1 MKKVRLKK
9 RFYAFAAVLVLAIA
23 AATWFGVAAL
33 TAGDGDENPGPAQK
47 PDPISL
53 SLTVAGDIILHESN
67 LESAYNPEDGSY
79 SYDDCFAPVK
89 SIIEG
94 SDLAF
99 CTIETTF
106 AGPPYNGYPTFRGPD
121 GLATSLA
128 ATGFDV
134 VMTASNHAYDAGL
147 SGMTRTVT
155 VLQDNGILAAGTRA
169 DTEAPRYAIKEVKGI
184 KIAMI
189 AYTYETGG
197 GSDPATYLNA
207 NPLSDEAA
215 ALVNSFN
222 YNKLDEDIAE
232 MKETAEAAR
241 AAGADLV
248 LFYFH
253 WGNEYQRTYNS
264 HQENIAQRVAE
275 EAGAD
280 FIFASHPHVPQ
291 GTGVVTVGSTDS
303 EGVVTEREVPVY
315 YALGNLLSNQRRE
328 FIPSGGRFVEEGYM
342 VTLNLTFD
350 GETHAL
356 TAREETRTPY
366 WVDRYQSGGRL
377 RYAIIPLTE
386 GFEQSP
392 ILADSGHLSLARQA
406 LEDLQE
412 IPGL

>member
-33 TAGDGDENPGPAQK
+33 TAGDGDKNPGPAEK

-53 SLTVAGDIILHESN
+53 SLTVAGDIILHDPN

-79 SYDDCFAPVK
+79 SYDDCFAPIK

-106 AGPPYNGYPTFRGPD
+106 PGPPYTGYPSFRGPD

-128 ATGFDV
+128 NTGFDV
-134 VMTASNHAYDAGL
+134 VMTASNHAYDARMTGL
-147 SGMTRTVT
+147 TRTVT
-155 VLQDNGILAAGTRA
+155 VLNDNGILAAGTRN
-169 DTEAPRYAIKEVKGI
+169 DPEAPRYAMKEVKGI

-189 AYTYETGG
+189 AYTYETGS

-207 NPLSDEAA
+207 NPLTDEAA

-222 YNKLDEDIAE
+222 YYKLDEDIAE
-232 MKETAEAAR
+232 MKEIADAAR

-253 WGNEYQRTYNS
+253 WGEEYHRTPNS
-264 HQENIAQRVAE
+264 YQEEIAQRVAE

-291 GTGVVTVGSTDS
+291 GTGVVTVSSTDD
-303 EGVVTEREVPVY
+303 EGVVTEREVPVF
-315 YALGNLLSNQRRE
+315 YALGNLLSNQRIE
-328 FIPSGGRFVEEGYM
+328 TVPQGGRYVEEGYM
-342 VTLNLTFD
+342 VTLDLTFD
-350 GETHAL
+350 GESHAL
-356 TAREETRTPY
+356 TARTTTLTPY
-366 WVDRYQSGGRL
+366 WVDKYKTGGKL
-377 RYAIIPLTE
+377 HYAIVPLTD

-392 ILADSGHLSLARQA
+392 ILAESGHLSKARQA